1 MTTTTQAL
9 QKQLRQLRAQHT
21 AGTLSDEQFTTQRS
35 ALERQLLDHLE
46 KTHAEDPPAA
56 ASSAPAAGSKRRAGV
71 QTWALL
77 GVFAVVIA
85 AAGYSLTGSP
95 DQINQVPGSM
105 GRAAAPAEAS
115 EPAPHAMGTEQ
126 MAALVDKLAER
137 MKSNPQDAE
146 GWVMLGRSYAAM
158 GRPEDAL
165 AALDKAV
172 KLQPQDAT
180 ILADYADALAV
191 KSGRSLDGEPMQYIE
206 RALKAD
212 PSHVKALVLAGTAAF
227 NRGDFAVAVRHWD
240 RVAQVGSPD
249 NPLVQMAANGA
260 AEARTRGNLPPAAPG
275 NGPALAAAGATAG
288 GTGAAAAAQP
298 GGAAPAG
305 TAVSGTVTIHP
316 DLLAKAAPEDAVFI
330 FARAAVGS
338 RMPLALL
345 RKQVKDLPVAF
356 TLDDSMAMSPAAK
369 ISGAEKV
376 VVGARVTKSGQ
387 AMPQPGDLEGLSD
400 PVAPGGKGVQVQ
412 ITGVIK

>member
-1 MTTTTQAL
+1 MTPTTKAL
-9 QKQLRQLRAQHT
+9 QKQLRQLRAQHA
-21 AGTLSDEQFTTQRS
+21 AGSLTDEQFNTRRT
-35 ALERQLLDHLE
+35 ALERQLLDHIDQ
-46 KTHAEDPPAA
+46 THTDDAPAA
-56 ASSAPAAGSKRRAGV
+56 AAAHPKRRAGV

-77 GVFAVVIA
+77 GVFMVAVA
-85 AAGYSLTGSP
+85 AAGYSFTGSP
-95 DQINQVPGSM
+95 DQVNQLPNSM
-105 GRAAAPAEAS
+105 GQAAAPEAGG
-115 EPAPHAMGTEQ
+115 EPPPHAMGAEQ
-126 MAALVDKLAER
+126 MAALVERLAER

-146 GWVMLGRSYAAM
+146 GWVVLGRSYAAL
-158 GRPEDAL
+158 GRSDDAL

-172 KLQPQDAT
+172 KLQPDEPG

-191 KSGRSLDGEPMQYIE
+191 KNGRTLDGEPMKFIE

-212 PSHVKALVLAGTAAF
+212 PNHVKALVLAGTASF
-227 NRGDFAVAVRHWD
+227 NRGDFAGAVKFWD
-240 RVAQVGSPD
+240 RVALAGSPD
-249 NPLVQMAANGA
+249 NPLVQVATSGA
-260 AEARTRGNLPPAAPG
+260 AEARSRANLPAAPST
-275 NGPALAAAGATAG
+275 AT
-288 GTGAAAAAQP
+288 AAQP
-298 GGAAPAG
+298 QALPAATGAVAPAPAAQVG
-305 TAVSGTVTIHP
+305 APQAGSVSGTVTISP
-316 DLLAKAAPEDAVFI
+316 DMLAKASPDDAVFI

-345 RKQVKDLPVAF
+345 RKQVKDLPAAF

-387 AMPQPGDLEGLSD
+387 AMPQPGDLEGLSE